1 MQRAEFLQ
9 LPSVTVIVRQSQ
21 NSKRECLSE
30 WLGNRFDEAY
40 RVLLFM
46 IGQEEAEGCS
56 KAGCRSFR
64 RSARPRRT
72 VKA

>member
-9 LPSVTVIVRQSQ
+9 LPSIIVIVRQFQ
-21 NSKRECLSE
+21 NSKTECLSE
-30 WLGNRFDEAY
+30 WLCNRFNEAY
-40 RVLLFM
+40 RVLLFL

-64 RSARPRRT
+64 RSAGPRRT
-72 VKA
+72 GKA